1 MRMSL
6 EDWDSKVRPH
16 LNYIRAGAE
25 MAARHAR
32 ALPLRPDFQ
41 SLAEIDLAETK
52 AVLAAALAEI
62 EAAERAYATTPV
74 ETANAA

>member
-1 MRMSL
+1 MRMNL

-41 SLAEIDLAETK
+41 SMAEIGLAETK
-52 AVLAAALAEI
+52 AVLVAALAEI
-62 EAAERAYATTPV
+62 EAAERAYAATPM
-74 ETANAA
+74 ETARAA

>member
-41 SLAEIDLAETK
+41 SMAEVDLAETK
-52 AVLAAALAEI
+52 AVLTAALAEI
-62 EAAERAYATTPV
+62 EAAERAYAATPM
-74 ETANAA
+74 ETAHAA